1 LEETINKIWETFGI
15 FDTFEEADGKR
26 NELSKL
32 HEIVKV
38 KRCGKDGS
46 NFKIKFWNEPAP
58 KKEIK
63 KKKSKNRKQK

>member
-1 LEETINKIWETFGI
+1 MEETINKIWETFGI
-15 FDTFEEADGKR
+15 FDTFEEADEKR

-58 KKEIK
+58 KQQTQ
-63 KKKSKNRKQK
+63 KKSKKRKQK

>member
-1 LEETINKIWETFGI
+1 MEETINKIWETFGI

-38 KRCGKDGS
+38 KRCGKGGKLY
-46 NFKIKFWNEPAP
+46 KIKFWNEPAP
-58 KKEIK
+58 KPQTK
-63 KKKSKNRKQK
+63 KKKSKKRKQK